1 MILLKNMEETCEESN
16 KVVSFVL
23 FNELFQKEVEEI
35 LNNEDLDTQ
44 SKFSP
49 TIFELSLT
57 ITAMLSLIDSIK
69 VFYIV
74 I

>member
-1 MILLKNMEETCEESN
+1 VILLKNMEETCEESN